1 MSQPA
6 ASGGGAGRYQHKRR
20 GLSPIA
26 ILIGLILGVAGGL
39 FFAWSVAPV
48 QVVDV
53 APHQLGES
61 DKSRY
66 LELIA
71 LAYAQD
77 GNLDR
82 SVRRLLDLQLP
93 GDPIQVMADTACRLA
108 TSSFINTTAGLRS
121 VQAMVAFYQLQGRA
135 GCADQVISAGAL
147 QPTLVVEVT
156 LPTATPTLAP
166 PPTKTATPEGSLL
179 TTATP
184 VVLAIAATPLPQQ
197 FELANVATACNA
209 ARPGMIEVLVYEA
222 NGSTGIPGQVVRAR
236 WGDQENLFVTG
247 LQPSRGPG
255 FADFAMSEGQSYLID
270 LPGQSPVV
278 QPALAASPCTDPTS
292 GERGTITYRVSFRAV
307 G

>member
-1 MSQPA
+1 MSA
-6 ASGGGAGRYQHKRR
+6 APGSNGSSGRYQRHRR

-26 ILIGLILGVAGGL
+26 VIAGLILGLIGGL
-39 FFAWSVAPV
+39 VIAWVVVPV

-53 APHQLGES
+53 APNQLS
-61 DKSRY
+61 DADQTRY
-66 LELIA
+66 LEAIA

-77 GNLDR
+77 SNLDR
-82 SVRRLLDLQLP
+82 AVRRLLELRLP

-108 TSSFINTTAGLRS
+108 TSSAINTTAGLRS

-156 LPTATPTLAP
+156 LPTVTPTLVP
-166 PPTKTATPEGSLL
+166 PPTKTATPENSILA
-179 TTATP
+179 TATP
-184 VVLAIAATPLPQQ
+184 VALVITPTPLPQQ

-209 ARPGMIEVLVYEA
+209 ARPGVIEVLVYEV

-236 WGDQENLFVTG
+236 WGDEDNLFVTG
-247 LQPSRGPG
+247 LQPERGPG
-255 FADFAMSEGQSYLID
+255 FADFVMSEGQSYLID
-270 LPGQSPVV
+270 MPGQSPVV
-278 QPALAASPCTDPTS
+278 QPALTASPCTDPTT
-292 GERGTITYRVSFRAV
+292 GERSIITYRVSFRAV

>member
-1 MSQPA
+1 MSA
-6 ASGGGAGRYQHKRR
+6 APGSGGAGRYQRRRR
-20 GLSPIA
+20 GLAPIA
-26 ILIGLILGVAGGL
+26 ILIGLIPGLIGGL
-39 FFAWSVAPV
+39 IIAWTVAPV

-53 APHQLGES
+53 APHQLSQDG
-61 DKSRY
+61 KTRY
-66 LELIA
+66 LEAVA

-77 GNLDR
+77 SNLDR
-82 SVRRLLDLQLP
+82 AVRRLLELRLS
-93 GDPIQVMADTACRLA
+93 GDPIQAMADTACRLA
-108 TSSFINTTAGLRS
+108 TSSYINTTAGLRS

-147 QPTLVVEVT
+147 QPTLVVELT

-166 PPTKTATPEGSLL
+166 PPTKTATPESSLL

-184 VVLAIAATPLPQQ
+184 AVLLVTATPLPPQ

-209 ARPGMIEVLVYEA
+209 ARPGVIEVLVYEA
-222 NGSTGIPGQVVRAR
+222 NGSTGIPGQVVRVR
-236 WGDQENLFVTG
+236 WGDQDNLFVTG
-247 LQPSRGPG
+247 LQPDRGPG
-255 FADFAMSEGQSYLID
+255 FADFVMSEGQSYLID

-292 GERGTITYRVSFRAV
+292 GERSIITYRVSFRAV